1 MGEDLIKQRKR
12 KVKGDDSE
20 KRNYASKYP
29 RNHMKG

>member
-20 KRNYASKYP
+20 KRNYASKCQ
-29 RNHMKG
+29 GII